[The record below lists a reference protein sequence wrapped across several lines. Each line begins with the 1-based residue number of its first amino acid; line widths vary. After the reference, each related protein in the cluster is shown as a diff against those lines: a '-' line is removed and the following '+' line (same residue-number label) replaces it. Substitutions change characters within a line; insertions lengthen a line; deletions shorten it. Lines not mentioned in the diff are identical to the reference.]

1 MYSFTS
7 NIRFSEVDME
17 RNLSLSSIINYFQD
31 CSTFHS
37 ESIGRGFDYL
47 AKQERVWLM
56 SAWQV
61 IIYRHPRFGESIRIG
76 TWPYDFKSMYG
87 YRNFVIQD
95 PASNETLVAAN
106 SIWVYADTK
115 TGRPVRILPENCEGY
130 VNEPP
135 YPMDYCERKIA
146 LPTDYDALPSFP
158 VTQSQLDYNRHVN
171 NGQYIRM
178 AEAYLPKDFIVGEFR
193 ADYRKSAVA
202 DNIIHPL
209 RSLTETACT
218 IVLADEA
225 GKPYTTVQ
233 FFRNPEA
240 GHQ

>member
-7 NIRFSEVDME
+7 NIRFSEVDIE
-17 RNLSLSSIINYFQD
+17 RNLSLSSIVNYFQD

-37 ESIGRGFDYL
+37 EAVDRGFDYL

-61 IIYRHPRFGESIRIG
+61 IIYRRPRFGEAIRIG

-95 PASNETLVAAN
+95 PVSNETLVAAN

-115 TGRPVRILPENCEGY
+115 TGRPVKILPEN
-130 VNEPP
+130 
-135 YPMDYCERKIA
+135 CERKIA
-146 LPTDYDALPSFP
+146 LPTNSEELPSFP

-178 AEAYLPKDFIVGEFR
+178 AEAYLPDGFIVGEFR

-209 RSLTETACT
+209 RSLTETTCT
-218 IVLADEA
+218 IVLADET

-233 FFRNPEA
+233 FFRKEETSNK
-240 GHQ
+240 